1 MSTEIIG
8 ESPLYQYWV
17 STAEARGKEQGLN
30 EGIHEGMRDLVR
42 RSMEVRFGVLDQATT
57 DAINA
62 ADENTLIAVNL
73 QIGTASLD
81 EIRAR
86 LVQRPATG
94 TDTPSHP

>member
-17 STAEARGKEQGLN
+17 STAEARGREEGLQ
-30 EGIHEGMRDLVR
+30 EGMREIVQRGLTA
-42 RSMEVRFGVLDQATT
+42 RFGPLDE
-57 DAINA
+57 AIVAMVNA
-62 ADENTLIAVNL
+62 ADEETLVAITL